1 MYKLYSNIENSLL
14 VVTLYSVRSRWLCA
28 THLKPKKLFLTAGNL
43 NHPSAWRVGVCVIGN
58 IKCEANWSLITGL
71 SATLFCRHFSLNTP
85 SGDRLPEQE
94 FVKACS
100 TNLSQKYPISTMI
113 SSPAIL
119 YILYRPT
126 WDILTVCS

>member
-1 MYKLYSNIENSLL
+1 MYKLNSKIANSLL
-14 VVTLYSVRSRWLCA
+14 VYSVRWLCA
-28 THLKPKKLFLTAGNL
+28 THLKPKKLFLTAENL
-43 NHPSAWRVGVCVIGN
+43 NQPSAWREGVCVIGN
-58 IKCEANWSLITGL
+58 IKCEANWSLITAA
-71 SATLFCRHFSLNTP
+71 SATLFCRHFSLNIP